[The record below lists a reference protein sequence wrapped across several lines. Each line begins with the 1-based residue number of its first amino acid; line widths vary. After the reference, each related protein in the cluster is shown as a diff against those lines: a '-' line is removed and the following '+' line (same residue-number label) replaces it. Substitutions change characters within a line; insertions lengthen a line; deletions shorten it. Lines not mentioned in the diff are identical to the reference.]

1 MPAKRDYY
9 EVLEITREST
19 SDEIKKAYR
28 KQAMKFHP
36 DRNPGD
42 SEAAERFKE
51 CAEAY
56 EVLAD
61 DEKKA
66 RYDRYG
72 HAGLGNGSGGGAGFQ
87 DVSDIFEAFGDIF
100 GGVFGG
106 GGNRRGRSGK
116 RGDSLRTSIT
126 IDLLEAAKGCK
137 RTLEID
143 RPAECGTCKGTGAK
157 PGTEAE
163 MCQYCGGRGQVVQS
177 QGFFRVQTTCPACRG
192 EGKVVRDK
200 CDKCRGTGREHGRV
214 KLEVSIPAGVDS
226 GMQLCLRGEGE
237 PGLMGGPPGDLYC
250 DIHVKEHQFF
260 QREGVHLICHVPIT
274 YTQAV
279 LGAELDVPL
288 LEGRERLTIPA
299 GTQPDAVFK
308 IKKQGMPD
316 PHGRGRG
323 DLHVHVQLEVPKK
336 VNARQRELL
345 QELAELEHTNIGT
358 HRKTFFEKLKDYFS
372 VESESGEN

>member
-1 MPAKRDYY
+1 MPVKRDYY
-9 EVLEITREST
+9 EILEITRESST
-19 SDEIKKAYR
+19 EEIKKAYR

-36 DRNPGD
+36 DRNPGNE
-42 SEAAERFKE
+42 EASVRFKE

-56 EVLAD
+56 EILSD
-61 DEKKA
+61 TEKKA

-72 HAGLGNGSGGGAGFQ
+72 HAGLGNGSSGGAGFQ

-106 GGNRRGRSGK
+106 GGGGRRGRGGR
-116 RGDSLRTSIT
+116 RGESLKTSIS

-137 RTLEID
+137 RTLEIE
-143 RPAECGTCKGTGAK
+143 RSVICETCQGNGAK
-157 PGTEAE
+157 PGTEPE
-163 MCQYCGGRGQVVQS
+163 TCQYCAGRGQVVQS
-177 QGFFRVQTTCPACRG
+177 QGFFRVQTACPACRG
-192 EGKVVRDK
+192 EGRVVREK
-200 CDKCRGTGREHGRV
+200 CDACRGTGREEDLV
-214 KLEVSIPAGVDS
+214 KLEVNIPAGVDT

-237 PGLMGGPPGDLYC
+237 PGYHGGAPGDLYC
-250 DIHVKEHQFF
+250 DIHVKDHPFF
-260 QREGVHLICHVPIT
+260 QREGNHLICHVPIT

-279 LGAELDVPL
+279 LGAELEIPL
-288 LEGRERLTIPA
+288 LEGREKLSIPP
-299 GTQPDAVFK
+299 GTQPDGVFR

-336 VNARQRELL
+336 VSGRQRELL
-345 QELAELEHTNIGT
+345 EELSGLEHANVGT

-372 VESESGEN
+372 VEGESGK

>member
-9 EVLEITREST
+9 EVLEIARESST
-19 SDEIKKAYR
+19 EEIKKAYR

-36 DRNPGD
+36 DRNPGNE
-42 SEAAERFKE
+42 EAAERFKE

-61 DEKKA
+61 NEKKA

-106 GGNRRGRSGK
+106 GGGGRRGRSGR
-116 RGDSLRTSIT
+116 RGESLRTSIT

-143 RPAECGTCKGTGAK
+143 RPVECETCQGSGAK
-157 PGTEAE
+157 PGTQPET
-163 MCQYCGGRGQVVQS
+163 CQYCGGRGQVVQS

-192 EGKVVRDK
+192 EGKVVREK
-200 CDKCRGTGREHGRV
+200 CEKCRGSGRENSHV
-214 KLEVSIPAGVDS
+214 SLEVNIPAGVDT

-237 PGLMGGPPGDLYC
+237 PGFHGGAPGDLYC
-250 DIHVKEHQFF
+250 DIQVKQHPFF

-279 LGAELDVPL
+279 LGAELEIPL
-288 LEGRERLTIPA
+288 LEGREKLTIPA

-323 DLHVHVQLEVPKK
+323 DLRVHVQLEVPKK
-336 VNARQRELL
+336 LNARQKELL
-345 QELAELEHTNIGT
+345 HELSEIERTNVGT
-358 HRKTFFEKLKDYFS
+358 HRKSFFKKLKDYFS
-372 VESESGEN
+372 QDADA